1 MKKLQRQSQML
12 VQKLN
17 GLKPVTD
24 VIAESTA
31 DVFDESTEN
40 LTDDSSSSSSSS
52 ASHLNAL
59 SDKINC

>member
-1 MKKLQRQSQML
+1 ML

-24 VIAESTA
+24 VLAENV
-31 DVFDESTEN
+31 DLIDESSEN
-40 LTDDSSSSSSSS
+40 LADDSGS

-59 SDKINC
+59 TDKITC

>member
-24 VIAESTA
+24 VIAENA
-31 DVFDESTEN
+31 DLFDESSEN
-40 LTDDSSSSSSSS
+40 LADDSSSSS
-52 ASHLNAL
+52 ASHLDAL
-59 SDKINC
+59 TDKINC

>member
-24 VIAESTA
+24 VLAENV
-31 DVFDESTEN
+31 DLIDESSEN
-40 LTDDSSSSSSSS
+40 LADDSGS

-59 SDKINC
+59 TDKITC